1 MRNFDFLMTLSYD
14 CQIKFNEEFTIKI
27 VDDKVF
33 MIEQQF
39 IY

>member
-1 MRNFDFLMTLSYD
+1 MTLSYD
-14 CQIKFNEEFTIKI
+14 CQIKFNEELTIEI

-33 MIEQQF
+33 MIERQF